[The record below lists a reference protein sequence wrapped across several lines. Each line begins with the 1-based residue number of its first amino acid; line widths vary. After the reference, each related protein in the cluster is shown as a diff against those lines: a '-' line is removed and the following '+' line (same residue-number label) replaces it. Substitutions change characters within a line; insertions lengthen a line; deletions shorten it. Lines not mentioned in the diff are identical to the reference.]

1 VTALNEAGRRLSD
14 ARQQA
19 DQLARKIATGERLAA
34 IGRVAAGVAHE
45 IRDPIAAM
53 RLKAENAMAGAAE
66 RKSEALSF
74 ILGQIERLDALLHR
88 LLSVTE
94 RDQPRRECVGLDT
107 FLDACIASHAEL
119 ATAKQIKLE
128 RASDG
133 GDARFDSD
141 QNGNAAYSRAMGNNI
156 TWHPPRDPC
165 GTDSAIL
172 SKFWG
177 WQLTPIMQRFYGNA
191 VHASAPA

>member
-1 VTALNEAGRRLSD
+1 MSRRSRLPATGERELDRIVTALNEAGRRLSD

-74 ILGQIERLDALLHR
+74 ILGQIERLAGCAP
-88 LLSVTE
+88 
-94 RDQPRRECVGLDT
+94 PRRAHNNNFIRHWGSLLVVK
-107 FLDACIASHAEL
+107 I
-119 ATAKQIKLE
+119 KQKSPMRVE
-128 RASDG
+128 S
-133 GDARFDSD
+133 F
-141 QNGNAAYSRAMGNNI
+141 QSR
-156 TWHPPRDPC
+156 
-165 GTDSAIL
+165 
-172 SKFWG
+172 
-177 WQLTPIMQRFYGNA
+177 
-191 VHASAPA
+191 

>member
-1 VTALNEAGRRLSD
+1 MSRRSRLPATGERELDRIVTALNEAGRRLSD

-74 ILGQIERLDALLHR
+74 ILGQIERLDALLRRKRVSRWISSRKAGCARARQRCQMAHLCRNMR
-88 LLSVTE
+88 LPMQASSKSSIS
-94 RDQPRRECVGLDT
+94 GLGKEQN
-107 FLDACIASHAEL
+107 FASM
-119 ATAKQIKLE
+119 
-128 RASDG
+128 
-133 GDARFDSD
+133 F
-141 QNGNAAYSRAMGNNI
+141 
-156 TWHPPRDPC
+156 
-165 GTDSAIL
+165 
-172 SKFWG
+172 
-177 WQLTPIMQRFYGNA
+177 
-191 VHASAPA
+191 